1 GVDLENFMRENNPDA
16 IILRLGEVTEAA
28 MALAPNL
35 RIIAKHGVG
44 YDTIDVDAAT
54 RRNILVTIARGANAV
69 SVAEHALALTL
80 GVARGI
86 AYQDARIRSGHWD
99 KAFFMGSELNGK
111 VLGVVGLG
119 AIGHALARICTALG
133 MDVLVFDPA
142 LPEGAAV
149 ELRRVGSLEDLLAQS
164 DVVSLHCPLTPATRN
179 MIDAQRLDLMKP
191 GAILI
196 NTARGG
202 LIDLEALAD
211 ALEAKRIAG
220 AGLDTFPVEPPE
232 LSERLRLLP
241 NLVVSPHIGASTI
254 EAGQRRGHREQ
265 AAPGR
270 LSRRSERRL
279 QSPQK
284 GRLAAQLPTERQ
296 GRGKHQV
303 AIFLGPFGIEPV
315 ARPGQHQGPQQS
327 AAAVKDRD
335 GKRGGIWV

>member
-1 GVDLENFMRENNPDA
+1 MAGPHIAILGRALAPQAMALAERAGARVTTTDTYLRGVDLENFMRENNPDA

-254 EAGQRRGHREQ
+254 EAGQRVGAMAMQQVLDHLAGRVIDSAVIVNRPPR
-265 AAPGR
+265 AA
-270 LSRRSERRL
+270 
-279 QSPQK
+279 
-284 GRLAAQLPTERQ
+284 
-296 GRGKHQV
+296 
-303 AIFLGPFGIEPV
+303 
-315 ARPGQHQGPQQS
+315 
-327 AAAVKDRD
+327 
-335 GKRGGIWV
+335 